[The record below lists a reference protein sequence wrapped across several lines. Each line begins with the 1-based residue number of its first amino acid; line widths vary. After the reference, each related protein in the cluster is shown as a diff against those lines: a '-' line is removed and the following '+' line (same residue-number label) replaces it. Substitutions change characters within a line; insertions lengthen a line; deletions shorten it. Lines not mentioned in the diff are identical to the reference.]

1 MDFMGWLFSKRAFW
15 AEKVETDEKVAFCTN
30 QMDFLGW
37 LFSKRAFWA
46 EKVETDE
53 H

>member
-1 MDFMGWLFSKRAFW
+1 MDFLGWLFSNRAFW